1 MWQAIPTSSNARN
14 NLLSAFFGYIDPFHQ
29 KKRVEFWDGSYFDQE
44 PQSGRTI
51 GQLVGHGRVLNS
63 SPS

>member
-1 MWQAIPTSSNARN
+1 MWQATPTSSNAQN

-51 GQLVGHGRVLNS
+51 GQLAVRGRVLS
-63 SPS
+63 SFQS